1 MTHAEAACNQHSGD
15 DGKVP
20 RAGGS
25 ALPRSPALAPFRVRS
40 FRFQWPADL
49 LTSWAFEMETLIL
62 GWYVLAETGSVLM
75 LTIFGALQYLGTLVA
90 PMFGVVGDRIGQRKL
105 LCGMR
110 AAYTVLAAALMVLA
124 FAGALTPA
132 LVLVIAALS
141 GMVRP
146 SDLGLRGA
154 LVAETVPGDQLIPA
168 MGISRTTSDSAR
180 IAGALS
186 GAGLFAALG
195 MGPAYL
201 MVTAFYALGLLLTF
215 GTAARSSVGPVDGRP
230 HASRWRDLREGIR
243 YVWTNPHLRAGM
255 WLAFLINLTAFP
267 VSIGLLP
274 YVAKEIYRT
283 DQIGLGYLVAS
294 FAFGALLGSTALS
307 LATVAMR
314 PARTMIVFTLAWF
327 ALLLVFAQM
336 RSPSGG
342 IAVLALAGFA
352 QSFSLVPLSVM
363 LLRTSSEPFRGRV
376 MGVRMLAIYSL
387 PFGLLVAGALIE
399 RIGFGAT
406 ATLYAVIGLIFTAVI
421 AVRWRAD
428 LWRRDAPANAR

>member
-1 MTHAEAACNQHSGD
+1 MTRVETACNQRSRD

-20 RAGGS
+20 PASGGV
-25 ALPRSPALAPFRVRS
+25 LPRSPALAPFRVRS

-62 GWYVLAETGSVLM
+62 GWYVLTETGSVLM
-75 LTIFGALQYLGTLVA
+75 LTVFGALQYLGTLVA

-105 LCGMR
+105 LCGLR
-110 AAYTVLAAALMVLA
+110 AVYTVLAATLMVLA
-124 FAGALTPA
+124 FAGALTPT

-146 SDLGLRGA
+146 SDLGVRSA
-154 LVAETVPGDQLIPA
+154 LVAETVPAHQLMAA

-186 GAGLFAALG
+186 GAALFAALG

-201 MVTAFYALGLLLTF
+201 MVTAYYALGLLLTF
-215 GTAARSSVGPVDGRP
+215 GTAARSSVGCADGRP
-230 HASRWRDLREGIR
+230 PASPWRDLREGIR

-255 WLAFLINLTAFP
+255 WLAFLVNLTAFP

-307 LATVAMR
+307 LPTVAIR

-336 RSPSGG
+336 RSPVGG
-342 IAVLALAGFA
+342 VAVLAVAGFA

-406 ATLYAVIGLIFTAVI
+406 ATLYAVIGLTFTAVI

>member
-1 MTHAEAACNQHSGD
+1 VS
-15 DGKVP
+15 VL
-20 RAGGS
+20 S
-25 ALPRSPALAPFRVRS
+25 RSPALAPFRVRS

-75 LTIFGALQYLGTLVA
+75 LTVFGALQYLGTLVA
-90 PMFGVVGDRIGQRKL
+90 PMFGVAGDRIGQRTL

-110 AAYTVLAAALMVLA
+110 ATYTLLAAALMALA
-124 FAGALTPA
+124 FAGALNPTF
-132 LVLVIAALS
+132 VLIIAALA

-146 SDLGLRGA
+146 SDLGVRGA
-154 LVAETVPGDQLIPA
+154 LVAETVPADQLMAA

-201 MVTAFYALGLLLTF
+201 VVAGFYALGLLFTF
-215 GTAARSSVGPVDGRP
+215 GTAARPAADSAADGLRRP
-230 HASRWRDLREGIR
+230 SPWRDLREGIR
-243 YVWTNPHLRAGM
+243 YVWTAPHLRAGM
-255 WLAFLINLTAFP
+255 WLAFLVNLTAFP

-274 YVAKEIYRT
+274 YVAKDIYQT

-294 FAFGALLGSTALS
+294 FAFGALLGSMALS
-307 LATVAMR
+307 LPTIALR
-314 PARTMIVFTLAWF
+314 PGRMMIVFALAWY

-336 RSPSGG
+336 RSASGG
-342 IAVLALAGFA
+342 VAVLALAGFV

-363 LLRTSSEPFRGRV
+363 LLRTSSERFRGRV

-387 PFGLLVAGALIE
+387 PFGLLAAGLLID
-399 RIGFGAT
+399 RFGFAAT
-406 ATLYAVIGLIFTAVI
+406 ATLYAAIGLAFTIII
-421 AVRWRAD
+421 AVRWRAH
-428 LWRRDAPANAR
+428 LWRLDAPANAR